1 MAQGTTDFATQL
13 QLFGGQYQ
21 YSWGIRGD
29 NTLEHAKYLGYLD
42 AKELY
47 PDLKPREFQD
57 YVQAVVDGTAPKVW
71 EASQDWGNWE
81 VGLNLSIC
89 FFLLLWHIHVIKIL

>member
-1 MAQGTTDFATQL
+1 MLRSCSCSAGSISTR
-13 QLFGGQYQ
+13 GVSG
-21 YSWGIRGD
+21 GD

-47 PDLKPREFQD
+47 PDLKPREFKD

-71 EASQDWGNWE
+71 EASQDWGN
-81 VGLNLSIC
+81 
-89 FFLLLWHIHVIKIL
+89 